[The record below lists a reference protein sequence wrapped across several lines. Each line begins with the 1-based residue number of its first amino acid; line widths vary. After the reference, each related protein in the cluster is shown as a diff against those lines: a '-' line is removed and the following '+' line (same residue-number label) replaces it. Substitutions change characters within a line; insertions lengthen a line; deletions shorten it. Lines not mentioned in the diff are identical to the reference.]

1 MTEIQQIMEKNK
13 SCLSTD
19 VDLIS
24 KIMKPVYFFNTLA
37 RIFPPSE
44 LLYTYLYNY
53 YIVLS
58 FKNKNSRSL
67 IKLET

>member
-24 KIMKPVYFFNTLA
+24 KITVYFFNTLA

-53 YIVLS
+53 YIVLL
-58 FKNKNSRSL
+58 FRNKNSRSL
-67 IKLET
+67 IKLEM